1 MTAIAT
7 TTAPPAPTLQIVSLE
22 QIAESPS
29 NPRKRFGDVE
39 GLAKS
44 LQAEGMLQP
53 VLLRPWPAD
62 RPTPAKG
69 TTFELVVGS
78 RRRRAALLAKLP
90 GIPAIV
96 RDMSDR
102 EVLEK
107 QLHENAQR
115 EDVHPLE
122 EADGYRELH
131 ERHGVHVDEIAAR
144 SGKTKAYIY
153 ARLKLCALAP
163 AAREAFLADKLSAST
178 ALLIAR
184 IPDARLQEQA
194 TEEVTKIRTWETE
207 PMSFRMAAQHIQGKY
222 MLRLEQAPF
231 STTDEKL
238 VAAAGSCTKCPKRT
252 GNQRE
257 LFADISSGDV
267 CTDPKCYQSKVD
279 ADWAKKKAEATAKG
293 RQVLEGKQAAEAL
306 RSRNF
311 ESLDS
316 VVDDDEDPD
325 RPDRT
330 VRQVLGKEAAAA
342 TVLVR
347 DEQGRAHEMVPTELV
362 DKAIERQAKAQ
373 PKKGPAVG
381 PAADN
386 AKSAEERQREAAAAE
401 LRGRVV
407 PRALAELVAK
417 VEKRQPDAGFWRL
430 LVGPLSDD
438 YGNSQDVVER
448 RWPAELDDPKGL
460 RDVGEPEIVAEHARS
475 MNEGQLRGLVFE
487 LVIASTA
494 RSAWSG
500 YHAQFQAACDKY
512 GVDLKALEKQVRDEE
527 KAAAKAKAAP
537 PKKEPAKPAA
547 KKPAAKK
554 EVKAPKK
561 GVKLAGRKS

>member
-1 MTAIAT
+1 MTATA
-7 TTAPPAPTLQIVSLE
+7 TTAPTAPTLQIVSLE

-29 NPRKRFGDVE
+29 NPRKRFGAIE
-39 GLAKS
+39 ELAKS

-62 RPTPAKG
+62 RPAPAKG

-78 RRRRAALLAKLP
+78 RRRRAALLAKLS

>member
-78 RRRRAALLAKLP
+78 RRRRAALLAKLS